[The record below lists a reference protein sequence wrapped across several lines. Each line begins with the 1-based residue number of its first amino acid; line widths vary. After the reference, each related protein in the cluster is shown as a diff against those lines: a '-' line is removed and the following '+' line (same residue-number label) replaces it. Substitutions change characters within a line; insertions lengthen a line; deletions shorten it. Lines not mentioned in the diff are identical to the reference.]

1 MIKTFRVAIVD
12 DDIIFRL
19 IFSKMLESFPEISV
33 QVQVFENG
41 LEALNYFR
49 LYQYEKDK
57 LPDILFVDIDMPF
70 LSGWELMDEMMH
82 EGINFVLHIPVYILS
97 SSTST
102 VDKQK
107 IHNYVFI
114 NEYIEK
120 PITKDR
126 LFGYIKEYLSENH

>member
-1 MIKTFRVAIVD
+1 MIKTLRIVIVD

-19 IFSKMLESFPEISV
+19 IFSKMLESFSEIPV

-41 LEALNYFR
+41 LEALNHFR
-49 LYQYEKDK
+49 LYQHDIDK

-70 LSGWELMDEMMH
+70 LSGWELMDEIML
-82 EGINFVLHIPVYILS
+82 EGMNFVLHIPVYILS

-102 VDKQK
+102 ADKQK
-107 IHNYVFI
+107 IHNYIFI
-114 NEYIEK
+114 DEYIEK

-126 LFGYIKEYLSENH
+126 LFGYIKEYLSDNY

>member
-1 MIKTFRVAIVD
+1 MIETLRIAIVD

-19 IFSKMLESFPEISV
+19 IFSKMLENFSELPV

-49 LYQYEKDK
+49 LYQHEEDK
-57 LPDILFVDIDMPF
+57 LPHILFVDIDMPF
-70 LSGWELMDEMMH
+70 LSGWEMMDEIMQ

-102 VDKQK
+102 TDKQK

-126 LFGYIKEYLSENH
+126 LFGYIKEYLADNQ

>member
-1 MIKTFRVAIVD
+1 MIKTLRVAIVD

-19 IFSKMLESFPEISV
+19 IFSKMLESFSELPV

-49 LYQYEKDK
+49 LYQHEKDK

-70 LSGWELMDEMMH
+70 LSGWELMDEIMQ

-102 VDKQK
+102 ADKQK
-107 IHNYVFI
+107 ICNYVFI

>member
-1 MIKTFRVAIVD
+1 MIKTLRVAIVD

-19 IFSKMLESFPEISV
+19 IFSKMLESFSELPV

-49 LYQYEKDK
+49 LYQHDKDK
-57 LPDILFVDIDMPF
+57 LPHILFVDIDMPF
-70 LSGWELMDEMMH
+70 LSGWELMDEIMQ

-102 VDKQK
+102 ADKQK

-126 LFGYIKEYLSENH
+126 LFGYIREYLSDNH